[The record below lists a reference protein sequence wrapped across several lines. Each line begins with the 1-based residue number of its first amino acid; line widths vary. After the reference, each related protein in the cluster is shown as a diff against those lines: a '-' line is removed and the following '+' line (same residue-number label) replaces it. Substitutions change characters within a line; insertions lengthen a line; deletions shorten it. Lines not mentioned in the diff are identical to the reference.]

1 MTEPQAGFRA
11 LRRICPR
18 AELWDEGGQPLVY
31 LPGLKVNHAGAV
43 VAVDALLVPRT
54 HTNYPTRLFLSRPFS
69 NRGQNWTSHHLMGG
83 TWHVMSWNGVP
94 SSLPWDE
101 ILANHLRPL
110 Q

>member
-11 LRRICPR
+11 LRRIYPR

-69 NRGQNWTSHHLMGG
+69 NRGQNWTSHHMMGALG
-83 TWHVMSWNGVP
+83 T
-94 SSLPWDE
+94 
-101 ILANHLRPL
+101 
-110 Q
+110 